1 MSHRAFQWN
10 KSRKRPSCHLATSP
24 DARATLQQDVIGE
37 GRWIPGPFG
46 ERPLLY
52 ADYTASGR
60 ALGMVESAIQE
71 QVLPL
76 YANTHTETSFTGK
89 MTTRLREAARQAVAQ
104 SVGANDQYAV
114 IFAGAGATAAIDR
127 CCRILELSGKPVSEP
142 SARPIIF
149 VGPFEHHSNDLVWR
163 ECDAD
168 VVRIPLANDGLPD
181 LAVLEQRLQ
190 ENAHRHTKIVAFSAA
205 SNVTGLKVPVAEVAR
220 VAHRHGGIVLFDYA
234 ASGPYVSINVSG
246 TGASDHLDAIFL
258 SPHKCVGGPGSS
270 GVLVIRKALCVNPR
284 PSIAGGGTVSYVTS
298 EHHHYVSHIERR
310 EEAGTPNILGDI
322 RAGLAFRIKD
332 MVGAESIEQ
341 REQELVELALARWGQ
356 VDNIQLLGPQD
367 APKLAIFSFNI
378 MAGEKA
384 IHHNLVVAMLN
395 DLFGIQAR
403 GGCSCA
409 GPYGHELLS
418 IDKHRAEIHEGL
430 VQKGRSIYRPGWVRL
445 GFNFFFSNE
454 TANYVI
460 SAVEFI
466 ARYAPILM
474 KLYSV
479 DERSGVW
486 VAQRIAVGEA
496 PDAAASPCLLDAL
509 LAHEISVSET
519 RATTTL
525 DCFAKGLELVEHAT
539 TLPLPARHAG
549 DDVPIRWFWWPDEA
563 EQAMQTHVEM
573 MP

>member
-1 MSHRAFQWN
+1 
-10 KSRKRPSCHLATSP
+10 
-24 DARATLQQDVIGE
+24 
-37 GRWIPGPFG
+37 
-46 ERPLLY
+46 
-52 ADYTASGR
+52 
-60 ALGMVESAIQE
+60 
-71 QVLPL
+71 
-76 YANTHTETSFTGK
+76 
-89 MTTRLREAARQAVAQ
+89 
-104 SVGANDQYAV
+104 
-114 IFAGAGATAAIDR
+114 
-127 CCRILELSGKPVSEP
+127 
-142 SARPIIF
+142 
-149 VGPFEHHSNDLVWR
+149 
-163 ECDAD
+163 
-168 VVRIPLANDGLPD
+168 
-181 LAVLEQRLQ
+181 
-190 ENAHRHTKIVAFSAA
+190 
-205 SNVTGLKVPVAEVAR
+205 
-220 VAHRHGGIVLFDYA
+220 
-234 ASGPYVSINVSG
+234 
-246 TGASDHLDAIFL
+246 
-258 SPHKCVGGPGSS
+258 
-270 GVLVIRKALCVNPR
+270 
-284 PSIAGGGTVSYVTS
+284 
-298 EHHHYVSHIERR
+298 
-310 EEAGTPNILGDI
+310 
-322 RAGLAFRIKD
+322 
-332 MVGAESIEQ
+332 
-341 REQELVELALARWGQ
+341 
-356 VDNIQLLGPQD
+356 
-367 APKLAIFSFNI
+367 

-486 VAQRIAVGEA
+486 VAQRIAGEEV